1 MRQNPP
7 VVLASTSPR
16 REELLKLL
24 QIEFEVQS
32 SQVAEI
38 AEANEAPRD
47 MAVRLALAKAG
58 AVHKLRPEAIII
70 GADTVVVCDGQVLG
84 KPTSPE
90 HARRIL
96 KQLSGRSH
104 EVLTGLCVIH
114 GNTRKVN
121 SSHTVVEF
129 SSLTSQ
135 EIDWYVS
142 TGEPLDKAG
151 AYGIQGFGARFV
163 SRVNG
168 CYSNV
173 VGLPLSLLYQM
184 LKQVGYKFDG

>member
-24 QIEFEVQS
+24 RIEFERQS

-38 AEANEAPRD
+38 AEANESPWD
-47 MAVRLALAKAG
+47 MAVRLARAKAE
-58 AVHKLRPEAIII
+58 AIHKLRPEAIII
-70 GADTVVVCDGQVLG
+70 GADTVVVCDGQVFG
-84 KPTSPE
+84 KPASPE

-96 KQLSGRSH
+96 RQLSGRTH
-104 EVLTGLCVIH
+104 EVLTGVCVIH
-114 GNTRKVN
+114 CNTRKVN
-121 SSHTVVEF
+121 FSRTVVEF

-135 EIDWYVS
+135 EIEWYLS

-151 AYGIQGFGARFV
+151 AYGIQGFGARFI

-184 LKQVGYKFDG
+184 LKQVGYRFDG

>member
-16 REELLKLL
+16 RQELLKLL
-24 QIEFEVQS
+24 QIEFEVLP
-32 SQVAEI
+32 SQIAEI
-38 AEANEAPRD
+38 VVANESPQD
-47 MAVRLALAKAG
+47 MVVRLARAKAE

-70 GADTVVVCDGQVLG
+70 GADTVVVCDNQILG
-84 KPTSPE
+84 KPASLE

-96 KQLSGRSH
+96 RQLGGRTH
-104 EVLTGLCVIH
+104 EVLTGVCLIQ
-114 GNTRKVN
+114 GNIYKVN
-121 SSHTVVEF
+121 FSRTVIQF

-135 EIDWYVS
+135 EIESYLS

-151 AYGIQGFGARFV
+151 AYGIQGFGARFIE
-163 SRVNG
+163 RVNG

-184 LKQVGYKFDG
+184 LKQVGYEFNG